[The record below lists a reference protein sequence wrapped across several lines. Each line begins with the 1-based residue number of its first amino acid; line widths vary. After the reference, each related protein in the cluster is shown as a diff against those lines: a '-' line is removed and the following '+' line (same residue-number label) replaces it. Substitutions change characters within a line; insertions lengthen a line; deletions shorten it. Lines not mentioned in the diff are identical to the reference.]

1 MHATDL
7 IRQKRDGGTLD
18 RAAID
23 AFIAGVTEG
32 TLPDYQTSA
41 LLMAI
46 LLRGMNAE
54 ETALLTDAMVRSGV
68 RVTYPGLAG
77 TPVDK
82 HSTGGVGDKTSLVLA
97 PLAAACGAYVPM
109 MSGRGLGHTGGTL
122 DKLEAIPG
130 FRTALSLDELK
141 AAVRSIGCA
150 LIGQTSQI
158 APADRKLYALR
169 DVTATVESIPLICA
183 SIMSKKI
190 AEGIGGLVLDVKT
203 GAGAFMKTPEASRQ
217 LAEALVAIGE
227 ANGVRT
233 EALISS
239 MDAPLGR
246 AVGNANEVI
255 ESIETLKGNGP
266 ADLER
271 LSVLLAARMLIV
283 AGVSADEQDAES
295 RVRGAIAS
303 GAGVE
308 KLRQIIENQGGDPR
322 VVDDYRR
329 LPSAPDQ
336 AVVAAERAGYVATLD
351 AEMVGRAAVALGA
364 GRGRLEDVIDHGVGI
379 DVVGPTGTAVRTGD
393 AVFEIRH
400 RNGRGIDTASALLR
414 QAIRISDEAPASRA
428 LIVDRIQRG
437 A

>member
-1 MHATDL
+1 
-7 IRQKRDGGTLD
+7 
-18 RAAID
+18 
-23 AFIAGVTEG
+23 
-32 TLPDYQTSA
+32 
-41 LLMAI
+41 
-46 LLRGMNAE
+46 
-54 ETALLTDAMVRSGV
+54 
-68 RVTYPGLAG
+68 
-77 TPVDK
+77 
-82 HSTGGVGDKTSLVLA
+82 
-97 PLAAACGAYVPM
+97 
-109 MSGRGLGHTGGTL
+109 
-122 DKLEAIPG
+122 
-130 FRTALSLDELK
+130 
-141 AAVRSIGCA
+141 
-150 LIGQTSQI
+150 
-158 APADRKLYALR
+158 
-169 DVTATVESIPLICA
+169 
-183 SIMSKKI
+183 
-190 AEGIGGLVLDVKT
+190 
-203 GAGAFMKTPEASRQ
+203 
-217 LAEALVAIGE
+217 VAIGE

-255 ESIETLKGNGP
+255 ESIETLKGKGP